1 MKKVIFLVISVLMA
15 VLFSGCVGKPTP
27 QRDLKPIYITTK
39 NFSNGELQVSGLYF
53 QKQYYSAKEQEETSA
68 IQKMAVILK
77 ESAEI
82 FEKNGFKYFTVKYE
96 QNEQNYYPVILT
108 DIKDIADYCYPDNK
122 GFIMGKTKSTSLEK
136 KCAFEKTIDTK
147 NNSSI
152 PVNVEI
158 TFIGIKTPDINT
170 HSWSVDSVLKD
181 KNIEGYIKAILEQNN
196 INNGLTYEYEII
208 KINGLTYER
217 SVERKIKK

>member
-1 MKKVIFLVISVLMA
+1 MKKVIFLVISALMA
-15 VLFSGCVGKPTP
+15 VLFSGCAGKQIAKDP
-27 QRDLKPIYITTK
+27 DPIHITTK
-39 NFSNGELQVSGLYF
+39 IYNDGELQVSGVYI
-53 QKQYYSAKEQEETSA
+53 QKEYNSAKEQEETSA
-68 IQKMAVILK
+68 IQKLAVILK

-96 QNEQNYYPVILT
+96 QKYYPTILT

-136 KCAFEKTIDTK
+136 KCAFEKIIDTK

-152 PVNVEI
+152 PVSIGI
-158 TFIGIKTPDINT
+158 TFMGMKTPNINT
-170 HSWSVDSVLKD
+170 HSWSVDSILKD

-196 INNGLTYEYEII
+196 INNGLTYEYKTI
-208 KINGLTYER
+208 KSNGLTYEE